1 MFLDGPV
8 ANADLYIYDY
18 KKTNAPDSESLK
30 QLTLAN
36 FAGKTDFHT
45 LGLAFDDASSTLL
58 AVNHAKN
65 GSRIEKFHLD
75 VGKLTATHLATI
87 QHPLIRSPNAMI
99 MVDQDTFYL
108 TNDHKFLARD
118 SITLAR
124 LETFTAAPLGNV
136 VLVKTHGGEVQ
147 ATKLASVPFA
157 NGIELIG
164 DSTLVVA
171 STTDPGLFFYRVNPD
186 ASLTFTS
193 KTRVPF
199 LPDNLSVDG
208 KTLMVAGHP
217 HFPTLA
223 RFTKSRHIC
232 NDEAEFSKA
241 DAAMKEYCHDKS
253 AQAGSWVAEWDA
265 ERGLRTLYTD
275 TEYPSSA
282 MATHDSKR
290 KTGIIG
296 GLYAKGILVWRD

>member
-8 ANADLYIYDY
+8 SNANLYLYDY
-18 KKTNAPDSESLK
+18 TKTNAPDSESLK

-36 FAGKTDFHT
+36 FEGKTDFHT
-45 LGLAFDDASSTLL
+45 LGLAFDEASSTLL

-75 VGKLTATHLATI
+75 IGKLTATHLATI

-108 TNDHKFLARD
+108 TNDHKFLARE
-118 SITLAR
+118 SIPLAR
-124 LETFTAAPLGNV
+124 TETFSGLPLGNV
-136 VLVKTHGGEVQ
+136 LLVKTHGGNVQ
-147 ATKLASVPFA
+147 ATKVASVPFA
-157 NGIELIG
+157 NGVELIG
-164 DSTLVVA
+164 DSTLAVA
-171 STTDPGLFFYRVNPD
+171 STTDPAIYFYAVNPD
-186 ASLTFTS
+186 GTLQYTS

-208 KTLMVAGHP
+208 ETLMIAGHP
-217 HFPTLA
+217 HFPALA
-223 RFTKSRHIC
+223 QFTKTRHIC
-232 NDEAEFSKA
+232 NDEAEFAKA
-241 DAAMKEYCHDKS
+241 DASMKAYCGDKS
-253 AQAGSWVAEWDA
+253 AQAPSWVAEWDA
-265 ERGLRTLYTD
+265 QRGLRTLYVD

-282 MATHDSKR
+282 MATRDSKR